1 MSKNILML
9 FISEAGGRLIGF
21 FTTIY
26 LARNLSVDG
35 FGIVNIGLT
44 VFAYTLLFGSQWL
57 NIYGTRQVAAG
68 ENANFIGRFVSLR
81 FVVSF
86 IVFIL
91 TIILTYLFIE
101 DTIIVFV
108 IVLFVFSIFPN
119 IFFLDWY
126 FQGKENLFP
135 VSVGRLLISAVY
147 LFSLLLFFSRSHN
160 LTWVP
165 ASFLIGNTI
174 GVAFVLYWFR
184 KEGNP
189 SADGLVP
196 SFSLKNSYSLF
207 KKSLHLSSASVISQ
221 VNVNLPIIIIG
232 LVLSATEA
240 GIFSAASKLVFFF
253 LLLDRFFY
261 SLYFP
266 AVTRVFQE
274 SSERLAEV
282 VSFVLRI
289 ALLVIIPVTV
299 GGIMLSEPIIR
310 LIFGNDYQDASL
322 VFQILIGYFTTTILN
337 SIYGYGLV
345 AIKQEK
351 LYSKIIALSLIVYL
365 FSTLIFTYLFGV
377 VGTAAGVVVSEFVV
391 LVCFRFAFG
400 KFVQVNFF
408 RYILKVFPALL
419 VMIIVIY
426 FTSHN
431 LLLSIPAA
439 ASSYLLIIV
448 GTGGIS
454 KSDLQTLK
462 EKIL

>member
-1 MSKNILML
+1 ML

-26 LARNLSVDG
+26 LARNLSVDR

-44 VFAYTLLFGSQWL
+44 VFAYALLFGSQWL
-57 NIYGTRQVAAG
+57 NIYGTRRIAAG
-68 ENANFIGRFVSLR
+68 EKSNFIGRFISLR

-91 TIILTYLFIE
+91 TIILTYLFVE
-101 DTIIVFV
+101 DTIIVSV

-126 FQGKENLFP
+126 YQGKENLFP
-135 VSVGRLLISAVY
+135 VSIGKLLISIVY
-147 LFSLLLFFSRSHN
+147 LLALLFLFSN
-160 LTWVP
+160 LPNLIWVP
-165 ASFLIGNTI
+165 VSFLIANSI
-174 GVAFVLYWFR
+174 GVAFVLYRFR
-184 KEGNP
+184 IEGN
-189 SADGLVP
+189 SLIP
-196 SFSLKNSYSLF
+196 SFSLNNSYQLF
-207 KKSLHLSSASVISQ
+207 KESFNLSSASVVSQ
-221 VNVNLPIIIIG
+221 INFNLPIIIIG
-232 LVLSATEA
+232 LTLSTTEV
-240 GIFSAASKLVFFF
+240 GIFSAANKLVIFL

-274 SSERLAEV
+274 SSERLSEV

-408 RYILKVFPALL
+408 CYILKVFPALL

-448 GTGGIS
+448 ATGGIS

>member
-1 MSKNILML
+1 MKRLSKNILLL
-9 FISEAGGRLIGF
+9 FVSEAGSRLIGF

-44 VFAYTLLFGSQWL
+44 VFAYALLFGSQWL
-57 NIYGTRQVAAG
+57 NIYGTRQIAAG
-68 ENANFIGRFVSLR
+68 EKINFIGRFVSLR

-184 KEGNP
+184 KEGNT
-189 SADGLVP
+189 LVP

-274 SSERLAEV
+274 SSERLSEV

-289 ALLVIIPVTV
+289 ALIVIIPVTV
-299 GGIMLSEPIIR
+299 GCILLSEPIIR

-322 VFQILIGYFTTTILN
+322 VFQILIGYFTATILN

-377 VGTAAGVVVSEFVV
+377 IGTAAGVVVSEFVV

-439 ASSYLLIIV
+439 ALTYLMITV
-448 GTGGIS
+448 AAGGIS